1 MLACHRELGKTA
13 NVPGYAENGRPE
25 ITSTGKV
32 KPQGMG
38 GYKPPHNAKSPRVG
52 HFTWWEID
60 DPYECQDEV
69 E

>member
-1 MLACHRELGKTA
+1 M
-13 NVPGYAENGRPE
+13 PGYAENGRPE
-25 ITSTGKV
+25 ITSGGKV

-60 DPYECQDEV
+60 DPYEHQEEV
-69 E
+69 Q